1 MEWKPRDMEA
11 TGRAPRPACPPSCL
25 RSELSA
31 RPRVAPTAPLGSV
44 QRGPCPRLSKT
55 LEHRS
60 GLGPLEPLGERGS
73 QHKPGGATVA
83 KCGLAV
89 ARAQGRRVAA
99 VGGACVFERKTG
111 ARQEA

>member
-1 MEWKPRDMEA
+1 M
-11 TGRAPRPACPPSCL
+11 APP
-25 RSELSA
+25 
-31 RPRVAPTAPLGSV
+31 APLGSV
-44 QRGPCPRLSKT
+44 QMGPCPRLSKA

-73 QHKPGGATVA
+73 QHKPVGATVA

-89 ARAQGRRVAA
+89 ERAQGRRVAA
-99 VGGACVFERKTG
+99 GGGACVFKWKTG